1 MNESM
6 MRLPIRRLGVLFLA
20 ALALGRPA
28 LAQIHTGRI
37 DVVVLDA
44 TGGVLPGVTID
55 LSGPQNQT
63 SVSDLLG
70 EAHFLNLPVG
80 SYYARATLAGFADYQ
95 QAGIYVGAGAAIPIR
110 ITLQIVGLQAQVE
123 VVAGDVVVEPR
134 KQLIATNISTE
145 ELQNV
150 PTARDPWVILQS
162 VPGVIV
168 DRVNVGGSESG
179 QQSYFTA
186 KGADF
191 VENSWNLDGIPITDM
206 VGWGG
211 TPSYYDFDTFQEMQ
225 FTTGGADAQV
235 PSPGVHLNLVLKQ
248 GSNTPRGTAR
258 VFFANDALQSENLP
272 VGLEAVAGRSGKGN
286 RTDQY
291 ADYGFEFGGPLKKDR
306 WWGWGALGRT
316 DVRILTLDGAPD
328 RTVLRNVA
336 LKATGQLQPA
346 TRVSFTY
353 FGGQKDKFGRFAGP
367 FNPPEATVDQ
377 DNPSAV
383 YKGEANLILGQSVFL
398 TGRAAYASNEFTLE
412 PKGGRNT
419 QVFLDANNVF
429 HNSFYYLETDRPQ
442 KTALVD
448 GNWFRGRH
456 EVKFGASLRHVK
468 EFDASGFAGQVLNIE
483 LAPGSNELLAVFYRP
498 WSQLVDASYVG
509 SYIGDTITAGRLTA
523 HLALRYDRT
532 VNSALETPVTAH
544 PLIPDVLPAFTA
556 PAVKNAITWNTLSPR
571 AGAAYALDDGP
582 RTILRGSYA
591 VFASQLGVQEAG
603 TASSASYAYVYY
615 LSVDANRNQATEP
628 SEILRN
634 VGPLGAVG
642 VDLAN
647 PTRTTSVNR
656 IDPDLSS
663 PRTHELIVGL
673 DRELFGNVVITTSLV
688 WRRVTNALWGY
699 AVQTGSSP
707 FVGARRE
714 DYVQD
719 GIVTGSTPETGAYQV
734 AYYALKPS
742 EVPLGGGIERV
753 NRDGYHRRFIGFEAS
768 AVKRLSNR
776 WMARVGFSMN
786 DEREYFDDP
795 AISISDP
802 TPTPT
807 SPLRD
812 GGVVVRDTS
821 PIGKSSF
828 FLILPRYQFVANGV
842 WQGPWGVN
850 VAGSMLSRQGFG
862 MPFFEQVQTRDPLRP
877 VKNVLVVD
885 DINRHRLAPLTTID
899 VRLEKTIAFPRFNLL
914 VDLDIFNLAN
924 VSTELR
930 RQYNVKATGARAFN
944 NVLEI
949 VNPRIL
955 RLGVRL
961 TF

>member
-1 MNESM
+1 MIVPSLS
-6 MRLPIRRLGVLFLA
+6 RSGVLILV
-20 ALALGRPA
+20 ALAMARPA
-28 LAQIHTGRI
+28 FAQIHTGRI
-37 DVVVLDA
+37 DFVVLDA
-44 TGGVLPGVTID
+44 TGGVLPGVSID

-80 SYYARATLAGFADYQ
+80 SYHARATLSGFADYE
-95 QAGIYVGAGAAIPIR
+95 QAGIYVGAGAAVPIR
-110 ITLQIVGLQAQVE
+110 ITLQIVGLQTQVE
-123 VVAGDVVVEPR
+123 VVAGEVAVEPR
-134 KQLIATNISTE
+134 KQLIATNISAQ
-145 ELQNV
+145 ELQQI
-150 PTARDPWVILQS
+150 PSARDPWVILQT

-168 DRVNVGGSESG
+168 DRVNIGGSESG

-191 VENSWNLDGIPITDM
+191 VENTWNLDGIPVTDM

-211 TPSYYDFDTFQEMQ
+211 TSSYYDFDTFQEMQ

-235 PSPGVHLNLVLKQ
+235 STPGVQLNLVLKQ

-258 VFFANDALQSENLP
+258 VFFANEALQSENLP
-272 VGLEAVAGRSGKGN
+272 PGLEAVAGSSGKGN

-291 ADYGFEFGGPLKKDR
+291 VDYGIELGGPIQKDH
-306 WWGWGALGRT
+306 WWAWGALGRT
-316 DVRILTLDGAPD
+316 DVRILTLDGFPD
-328 RTVLRNVA
+328 RTVLKNIA
-336 LKATGQLQPA
+336 LKATGQLQPT

-383 YKGEANLILGQSVFL
+383 YKGEANLILGKSVFL
-398 TGRAAYASNEFTLE
+398 TGRAAWVSNEFTLE

-429 HNSFYYLETDRPQ
+429 HNSFYYLETERPQ
-442 KTALVD
+442 RTALVD

-456 EVKFGASLRHVK
+456 EVKFGASLRYVK
-468 EFDASGFAGQVLNIE
+468 ETDVSGPAGQVLNIQ
-483 LAPGSNELLAVFYRP
+483 LAPESNEFLAIFYRP
-498 WSQLVDASYVG
+498 WSQLVDASYLG
-509 SYIGDTITAGRLTA
+509 SYIGDTFTAGRLTA

-532 VNSALETPVTAH
+532 VNSALETPVSPH
-544 PLIPDVLPAFTA
+544 PLIPNVLPGFTA
-556 PAVKNAITWNTLSPR
+556 PAVNNAITWNTLSPR
-571 AGAAYALDDGP
+571 VGAAYALDDGP
-582 RTILRGSYA
+582 RTVLRGSYA
-591 VFASQLGVQEAG
+591 VFASQLSVSEAA

-615 LSVDANRNQATEP
+615 LAVDANRNQATET
-628 SEILRN
+628 SEIV

-663 PRTHELIVGL
+663 PRTHELIVGF
-673 DRELFGNVVITTSLV
+673 DRELLAGVAITTSFV

-699 AVQTGSSP
+699 PQLPGSIP
-707 FVGARRE
+707 FVGARRD

-719 GIVTGSTPETGAYQV
+719 GVVAGATSETGAYQV
-734 AYYALKPS
+734 PYYALTPS
-742 EVPLGGGIERV
+742 EVPPGGGLERV
-753 NRDGYHRRFIGFEAS
+753 NRDGYHRRFVGFEAS

-776 WMARVGFSMN
+776 WMARVGFSVN

-807 SPLRD
+807 NPLRD

-821 PIGKSSF
+821 PVGKSSF
-828 FLILPRYQFVANGV
+828 YLILPRYQFVANGL
-842 WQGPWGVN
+842 WEGPWGVN
-850 VAGSMLSRQGFG
+850 VAGTMLSRQGFG

-877 VKNVLVVD
+877 QKSVLVVD
-885 DINRHRLAPLTTID
+885 DINQHRLAPLTTID
-899 VRLEKTIAFPRFNLL
+899 LRFEKAIAFPRFNVLF
-914 VDLDIFNLAN
+914 DLDIFNLAN

-930 RQYNVKATGARAFN
+930 RQYNVKATGTRAFN
-944 NVLEI
+944 SVLEI

-955 RLGVRL
+955 RLGLRL